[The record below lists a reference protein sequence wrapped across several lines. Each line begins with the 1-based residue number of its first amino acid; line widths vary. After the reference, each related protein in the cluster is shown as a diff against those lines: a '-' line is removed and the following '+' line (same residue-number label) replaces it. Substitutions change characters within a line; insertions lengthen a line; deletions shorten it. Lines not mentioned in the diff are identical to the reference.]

1 MTLFKCIID
10 KSPIGEITIIWRK
23 KPKFQIEE
31 IIISNP
37 NKSSSQIVKEKY
49 EQDGELSINKKSK
62 QLNNV
67 LKEMNN
73 YFNEKDY
80 RFSLEYLNLDKLRP
94 FQRAVLETEFN
105 TEKGTVNTYK
115 DIAKAIDRPKAYRA
129 VGTALAKNP
138 YPIIIPCHRTVK
150 WDRTIGGFNGFAG
163 GLESKKT
170 LLELDGLMIQGKKV
184 VGDSPIISLDKTTQ
198 TKLVD

>member
-1 MTLFKCIID
+1 MTLFKYII
-10 KSPIGEITIIWRK
+10 KQSPIGEITIIWRK
-23 KPKFQIEE
+23 KPQFLIEE
-31 IIISNP
+31 IILSNP
-37 NKSSSQIVKEKY
+37 NKTSSQIAKEKY
-49 EQDGELSINKKSK
+49 EKEGELAINKKSK

-73 YFNEKDY
+73 YFNEKNY
-80 RFSLEYLNLDKLRP
+80 RFSLEYLNLDKLKP
-94 FQRAVLETEFN
+94 FQRAVLEAEFN

-115 DIAKAIDRPKAYRA
+115 DIAKAVNSPKAYRA

-138 YPIIIPCHRTVK
+138 FPIIIPCHRTVK
-150 WDRTIGGFNGFAG
+150 ADRTIGGFSGFAG

-184 VGDSPIISLDKTTQ
+184 VGDSPIISLDKTSQ
-198 TKLVD
+198 TKLV

>member
-1 MTLFKCIID
+1 MTLYKHTID

-31 IIISNP
+31 IILSNP
-37 NKSSSQIVKEKY
+37 NKTSSQIAREKY
-49 EQDGELSINKKSK
+49 EIDGELSVNKKSK

-67 LKEMNN
+67 LRQINN
-73 YFNEKDY
+73 YFNEEDY
-80 RFSLEYLNLDKLRP
+80 KFSLEYLNLDKLQP
-94 FQRAVLETEFN
+94 FQREVLEAEFN
-105 TEKGTVNTYK
+105 TKKGTVNTYK
-115 DIAKAIDRPKAYRA
+115 DIAKSIGSPKAYRA

-150 WDRTIGGFNGFAG
+150 WDGTIGGFGGFAG

-170 LLELDGLMIQGKKV
+170 LLELDGLMIEGKKV
-184 VGDSPIISLDKTTQ
+184 VGDSPIISLDKTSQ
-198 TKLVD
+198 TKLV

>member
-1 MTLFKCIID
+1 MTLYKHTIE

-37 NKSSSQIVKEKY
+37 NKTSSQIAREKY
-49 EQDGELSINKKSK
+49 EIDGELAVNKKSK
-62 QLNNV
+62 QLNKV
-67 LKEMNN
+67 LREINN

-80 RFSLEYLNLDKLRP
+80 KFSLEYLNLDKLKP
-94 FQRAVLETEFN
+94 FQREVLEAEFN
-105 TEKGTVNTYK
+105 TKKGTVNTYK

-129 VGTALAKNP
+129 VGSALAKNP
-138 YPIIIPCHRTVK
+138 FPIIIPCHRTVK
-150 WDRTIGGFNGFAG
+150 WDRTIGGFSGFAG

-170 LLELDGLMIQGKKV
+170 LLELDGLMIEGKKV
-184 VGDSPIISLDKTTQ
+184 VGDSPIISLDKTSQ
-198 TKLVD
+198 TKLV

>member
-1 MTLFKCIID
+1 MTLYKHTID

-31 IIISNP
+31 IILSNP
-37 NKSSSQIVKEKY
+37 NKTSSQIAREKY
-49 EQDGELSINKKSK
+49 EIDGELSVNKKSK

-67 LKEMNN
+67 LRQINN
-73 YFNEKDY
+73 YFNEEDY
-80 RFSLEYLNLDKLRP
+80 KFSLEYLNLDKLQP
-94 FQRAVLETEFN
+94 FQREVLEAEFN
-105 TEKGTVNTYK
+105 TKKGTVNTYK
-115 DIAKAIDRPKAYRA
+115 DIAKSIGSPKAYRA

-150 WDRTIGGFNGFAG
+150 WDGTIGGFGGFAG

-170 LLELDGLMIQGKKV
+170 LLELDGLMIEGKKV
-184 VGDSPIISLDKTTQ
+184 VGDSTIISLDKTSQ
-198 TKLVD
+198 TKLV